1 MLHLNIKESFYFVIY
16 MCERIKERQR
26 GMSVM
31 KTLEIFII
39 LLIFPFAIVLTL
51 FFAFLI
57 VLESQGGPFYSQT
70 RLGKDGHIFKMYK
83 LRSMYTD
90 ADKNGPLWT
99 LANDNR
105 ITKVGRF
112 IRKTHIDE
120 LPQLWNILKGD
131 MSFIGPRPE
140 RPEIKE
146 EFEKVMPNFNDRL
159 IVKPGLTGWAQIN
172 GGYELTPN
180 ETLNY
185 DLYYINNKC
194 LLLDLKIMVI
204 TAKILLT
211 GYGAR

>member
-1 MLHLNIKESFYFVIY
+1 
-16 MCERIKERQR
+16 
-26 GMSVM
+26 M
-31 KTLEIFII
+31 KTIETFLI
-39 LLIFPFAIVLTL
+39 LIVFPFAIVITL
-51 FFAFLI
+51 FFALLI
-57 VLESQGGPFYSQT
+57 ILESKGGAFYSQS
-70 RLGKDGHIFKMYK
+70 RLGKDGQVFKMYK

-99 LANDNR
+99 LADDNR
-105 ITKVGRF
+105 ITKVGKF

-120 LPQLWNILKGD
+120 LPQLWNILKGE
-131 MSFIGPRPE
+131 MSIIGPRPE
-140 RPEIKE
+140 RPEIKD

-159 IVKPGLTGWAQIN
+159 AVKPGLTGWAQIN

-185 DLYYINNKC
+185 DLYYIKNKC
-194 LLLDLKIMVI
+194 LLLDLKIMII